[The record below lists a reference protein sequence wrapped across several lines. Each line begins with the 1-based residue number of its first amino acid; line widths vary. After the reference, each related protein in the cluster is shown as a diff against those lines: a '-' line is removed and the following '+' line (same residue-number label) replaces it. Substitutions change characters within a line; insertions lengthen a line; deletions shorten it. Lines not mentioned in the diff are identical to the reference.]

1 MGRMKDGLYHR
12 LDAEFYDELLDGE
25 MEDIPFWRDLL
36 KQNPSSVLEVGC
48 GTGRV
53 LLPLLQEGCFID
65 GMDSSSRMIAL
76 LNKKVGR
83 LGLAVDARV
92 QSMEALDMGKTYG
105 LIFIPGFSIQM
116 VDSREVLKQAL
127 QRFYSHLEPGGRLAV
142 SLFFPWEE
150 LGDDEPGDWRLRKK
164 VKRADGTRLDCHQFT
179 IIDTDAQILIVKNRY
194 TLLDKD
200 REKVEEEVRDIRLL
214 WFYPHEFHLL
224 LEETGFQ
231 LLETY
236 AEFRDEP
243 MDECTPHAVF
253 LAEKTEL

>member
-1 MGRMKDGLYHR
+1 MKEGLYNG

-25 MEDIPFWRDLL
+25 MEDIPFWRELL
-36 KQNPSSVLEVGC
+36 KQNPGSALEVGC

-53 LLPLLQEGCFID
+53 LLPLLQEGYAVD
-65 GMDSSSRMIAL
+65 GMDGSPRMIDL
-76 LNKKVGR
+76 LNEKLGR
-83 LGLAVDARV
+83 LGLEIDARV

-105 LIFIPGFSIQM
+105 LIFIPGFSLQM
-116 VDSREVLKQAL
+116 VDTRELVMQAL
-127 QRFYSHLEPGGRLAV
+127 QRFYAHLEPGGRLAV
-142 SLFFPWEE
+142 SLFFPWQE
-150 LGDDEPGDWRLRKK
+150 LGDDEPGNWRLRKE
-164 VKRADGTRLDCHQFT
+164 VKRTDGTRLDCFQST
-179 IIDTDAQILIVKNRY
+179 VIDTESQILIVKNRY
-194 TLLDKD
+194 TLLEKD
-200 REKVEEEVRDIRLL
+200 GEKEREEVRDIRLL

-243 MDECTPHAVF
+243 INECTPYAVF